1 MNQQEKI
8 VSMFDNIARTYDV
21 ANRVLSFG
29 VDKSWRKEACDK
41 TLAYYGKPRIDMIL
55 DVACGTGDMCE
66 WWDRR
71 AQAKAIDV
79 NEIYG
84 IDPSAG
90 MLDVAK
96 KKGLNAKFI
105 QAEAK
110 DLPVNDNSADIL
122 SISYGLRNVVDREEA
137 LQEFF
142 RVLKPGGMLT
152 ILEFTKPR
160 KQTLASRIRDFYM
173 KKVLPFIGGLLS
185 KNFEAYHYLPN
196 SIDRFLTTEKLVE
209 ELEKT
214 GFKVYEAKGYS
225 MDISTLFI
233 AAKPEA

>member
-1 MNQQEKI
+1 
-8 VSMFDNIARTYDV
+8 MFDNIARTYDV
-21 ANRVLSFG
+21 ANRILSFG

-41 TLAYYGKPRIDMIL
+41 TLTYYGKPQIDMIL

-66 WWDRR
+66 WWERR

>member
-21 ANRVLSFG
+21 ANRILSFG

-41 TLAYYGKPRIDMIL
+41 TLTYYGKPQIDMIL

-66 WWDRR
+66 WWERR

>member
-1 MNQQEKI
+1 LNQQEKI

-21 ANRVLSFG
+21 ANRILSFG

-41 TLAYYGKPRIDMIL
+41 TLTYYGKPQIDMIL

-66 WWDRR
+66 WWERR